1 MRPLP
6 ESHPERSS
14 SHGCLGP
21 LEIEDYAFEY
31 VSEAARQRIEEHL
44 IACPRCCRQVS
55 DELDLRDAFRLVLSE
70 TELGRRR
77 EPRRVRLGGA
87 SFTTATGRPVI
98 AVSLDVSPRG
108 ACVLAGLPLDKGEAV
123 LLTIGAF
130 TGPAIVRYCLPSDG
144 EYRLGFEYTGARTAE
159 LAAPRTAA
167 QQAPR

>member
-6 ESHPERSS
+6 ESHPERKS

-31 VSEAARQRIEEHL
+31 VSEAARERIEEHL
-44 IACPRCCRQVS
+44 IACPRCCRHVS

-77 EPRRVRLGGA
+77 EPRRARLSGA
-87 SFTTATGRPVI
+87 SYTTTAGRPVT
-98 AVSLDVSPRG
+98 AVCLDVSPRG
-108 ACVLAGLPLDKGEAV
+108 ACVLGSLPLDEGEAV

-159 LAAPRTAA
+159 LAALHATSP
-167 QQAPR
+167 